1 MSEEHHAEPVGNGE
15 HDAGGEDRRTVLVT
29 GGTSGIGAAVAER
42 FAAAGAH
49 VVAAGLD
56 AAGAAGRLPGSVSRV
71 EIDLTRPRDL
81 EDLLGGFARL
91 DVLVN
96 AAGVIARGA
105 EYDPGVFA
113 RVVDVNLTGTMRACV
128 ASHGLLRR
136 SGGCVVNVA
145 SMLSFFGGPKVPAYT
160 ASKGGVVQL
169 TKALA
174 VAWAADGIRVNAV
187 APGWIRTA
195 LTADLRADDEVA
207 RRIIERTPM
216 GRWGEP
222 ADVAGAVTFLC
233 GGDARFVTGAVLPV
247 DGGYLAA

>member
-1 MSEEHHAEPVGNGE
+1 MGE
-15 HDAGGEDRRTVLVT
+15 KQRADRDRTVLVT
-29 GGTSGIGAAVAER
+29 GGTSGIGAAVARR
-42 FAAAGAH
+42 FAGTGAT
-49 VVAAGLD
+49 VIAAGLGAER
-56 AAGAAGRLPGSVSRV
+56 AARALPPAVRAVEVDVTHGTELEELLAGLDS
-71 EIDLTRPRDL
+71 
-81 EDLLGGFARL
+81 L

-96 AAGVIARGA
+96 AAGVIARGQ
-105 EYDPGVFA
+105 EHDPEVFA
-113 RVVDVNLTGTMRACV
+113 RVVAVNLTGTMRAC
-128 ASHGLLRR
+128 AAARPLLRDAGG
-136 SGGCVVNVA
+136 GGCVVNVA

-160 ASKGGVVQL
+160 ASKGGVMQL

-174 VAWAADGIRVNAV
+174 VAWAPEGIRVNAV

-195 LTADLRADDEVA
+195 LTSELHEDADGEAA

-222 ADVAGAVTFLC
+222 ADVAGAVDFLC